1 MQVKRKAGYEKVK
14 TVLSRWDSVV
24 EHNRVADQLE
34 FPSKS
39 SGVQVHETNIFN
51 SVTKPQTE
59 IEKKVQALLQEN
71 GYAVKKLKV
80 FFFY

>member
-1 MQVKRKAGYEKVK
+1 VK

-34 FPSKS
+34 FPSKG

-51 SVTKPQTE
+51 SVMNPKTE

-71 GYAVKKLKV
+71 GYTAKKLKV
-80 FFFY
+80 NFQRNL